1 MRLLLDTC
9 ALLWIADDSDQIS
22 IAARTIL
29 AAPESECFY
38 SLASLWE
45 IAIKIGLRKLDLPV
59 TLKAF
64 FQQLDGNP
72 RRRMLTIQK
81 EHLLRY
87 ATLPLHH
94 RDPFDRLIVA
104 QALSEDLT
112 IVGNDTAFDAYGV
125 RRLW

>member
-9 ALLWIADDSDQIS
+9 ALLRIAVDSDQIS
-22 IAARTIL
+22 LAARAVI

-45 IAIKIGLRKLDLPV
+45 IAIKIGLRKLELPV
-59 TLKAF
+59 TLKF
-64 FQQLDGNP
+64 FDELDRNP
-72 RRRMLTIQK
+72 KRKMLGIQK

-87 ATLPLHH
+87 ATLHLHH

-104 QALSEDLT
+104 QALSEDFS